1 MLSSA
6 VRCTT
11 TWRMRLAV
19 LDCAHFHPGLAQ
31 IVYSSAC
38 VGSTSYFVVYA
49 EVASE
54 AENRQGAGIREGAD
68 QRYFTVLVALL
79 TEVRRKRC
87 IPAVGSLGLHS
98 LSQHMYQ

>member
-11 TWRMRLAV
+11 TWRIRLDV
-19 LDCAHFHPGLAQ
+19 LDCAHFHPGLAS

-49 EVASE
+49 EVASQV
-54 AENRQGAGIREGAD
+54 ENRQGIREGAD
-68 QRYFTVLVALL
+68 QRYFKVLTCYVD
-79 TEVRRKRC
+79 
-87 IPAVGSLGLHS
+87 
-98 LSQHMYQ
+98 